1 MTPLELVT
9 KAARRVNII
18 AHDETLSD
26 SEAQDAIDNLNGII
40 SGWSL
45 RPLIARSGLS
55 FPLAIADAHTGMDD
69 QIEYA
74 LIDNL
79 AMRLAGVYGL
89 TCPQDVALAAQSA
102 VKGIERENALPIYDG
117 GDTTLINFRG

>member
-18 AHDETLSD
+18 AHNETLSD

-89 TCPQDVALAAQSA
+89 ACPQDVALSAQAAI
-102 VKGIERENALPIYDG
+102 KGIERENTLPMYDN
-117 GDTTLINFRG
+117 GDSVLNNFRG

>member
-1 MTPLELVT
+1 MAHS
-9 KAARRVNII
+9 KAPTCAFQSTHPCGV
-18 AHDETLSD
+18 
-26 SEAQDAIDNLNGII
+26 
-40 SGWSL
+40 
-45 RPLIARSGLS
+45 RP
-55 FPLAIADAHTGMDD
+55 DAHTGMDD

-102 VKGIERENALPIYDG
+102 VKGIERENTLPMYDN
-117 GDTTLINFRG
+117 GDSVLNNL